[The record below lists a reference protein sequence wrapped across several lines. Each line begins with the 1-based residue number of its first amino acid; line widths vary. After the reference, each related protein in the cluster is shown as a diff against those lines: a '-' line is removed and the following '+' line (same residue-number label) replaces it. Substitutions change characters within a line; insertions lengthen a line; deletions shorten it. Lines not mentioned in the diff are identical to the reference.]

1 MINKCILH
9 IAANIFVQI
18 FFSLILQSSMGL
30 HNHGTVIIIVVFFII
45 IIIIIARVV
54 IIIVV
59 IIISG
64 RYVWS
69 NSIIL
74 VFKLEEEV
82 LPPGVEHGAAPGGCL
97 QGVEQPIVWADAAIG
112 ASSSCLVSK
121 VSILFSLTLPS
132 PSVLNKTEL
141 SPPPMTWNW
150 NLCLGWLRSE
160 GASFTYRYMGTCWVK
175 FSYVIPQSTFV

>member
-1 MINKCILH
+1 
-9 IAANIFVQI
+9 
-18 FFSLILQSSMGL
+18 MGL
-30 HNHGTVIIIVVFFII
+30 HNHGTVIIIVVFII
-45 IIIIIARVV
+45 IIIITRVV

-64 RYVWS
+64 WYVWS

-74 VFKLEEEV
+74 VLKLEEEV
-82 LPPGVEHGAAPGGCL
+82 LAPGVEHGAAPGGCL

-112 ASSSCLVSK
+112 ASSSCVVLK
-121 VSILFSLTLPS
+121 VIILFNFTLPS

-160 GASFTYRYMGTCWVK
+160 GASFTYRYMGQIFISHTTINVCL
-175 FSYVIPQSTFV
+175 TFYFTF

>member
-30 HNHGTVIIIVVFFII
+30 HNHGTVIIIVVII
-45 IIIIIARVV
+45 IIITRVV

-64 RYVWS
+64 WYVWS

-74 VFKLEEEV
+74 VLKLEEEV

-97 QGVEQPIVWADAAIG
+97 QGVEQPIVWTNTAKG
-112 ASSSCLVSK
+112 ASSSCVVLK
-121 VSILFSLTLPS
+121 VIILFNFTLPS

-141 SPPPMTWNW
+141 SPPTMTWNW
-150 NLCLGWLRSE
+150 NLCLGWLRFE
-160 GASFTYRYMGTCWVK
+160 GASFT
-175 FSYVIPQSTFV
+175 

>member
-1 MINKCILH
+1 
-9 IAANIFVQI
+9 
-18 FFSLILQSSMGL
+18 MGL
-30 HNHGTVIIIVVFFII
+30 HNHGTVIIIVII
-45 IIIIIARVV
+45 IIITRVV

-59 IIISG
+59 IIITG
-64 RYVWS
+64 WYVWS

-97 QGVEQPIVWADAAIG
+97 QGVEQPIVWANAAIG
-112 ASSSCLVSK
+112 ASSSCVVLK
-121 VSILFSLTLPS
+121 VSILFNFTLSS

-160 GASFTYRYMGTCWVK
+160 GASFT
-175 FSYVIPQSTFV
+175 